1 MPADHSSNLASTP
14 RWARRHVWAITLLVI
29 AAAVL
34 GYPAYVRYINRPRVI
49 LDSHLITPIAAP
61 GTALSDRVEAPELYG
76 GITNTTDAH
85 PIVWNGRP
93 VKIDGVD
100 EHIMITDPMTG
111 SPVASTDLREFYSIG
126 RMRAVPVCRQ
136 SDGTDLL
143 AVLVALRPT
152 SHRSLLLVY
161 AGDGRLVY
169 EELLERRSGPSA
181 DRLFAGRL
189 NNENALMVD
198 LQGVIS
204 GWTCQH

>member
-1 MPADHSSNLASTP
+1 MPADHRSDLASSP
-14 RWARRHVWAITLLVI
+14 RWAKRHVWAMAVLII

-34 GYPAYVRYINRPRVI
+34 ASRAYELFTNRPRVI
-49 LDSHLITPIAAP
+49 LDSHLIAPIATP
-61 GTALSDRVEAPELYG
+61 GAALSDRIEAPELYG

-93 VKIDGVD
+93 VKIDGAD

-111 SPVASTDLREFYSIG
+111 SPVASTNLRGFYSIG

-198 LQGVIS
+198 IQGVIS